1 MSADALIFR
10 WAPPR
15 PRKRAL
21 VAFLVASIALHAL
34 GFYIFQIVYPPPV
47 ALLAAPARVSV
58 ISPVTE
64 EGRLLLRW
72 VEAEDPALGSTTL
85 RPPDKKTLQPPKVA
99 HVPSFATYQPKLRE
113 LPPYISDLRAPDPLP
128 PQPVPQPR
136 PAAPQ
141 PLPPTKTAISF
152 SDEVTPL
159 GALQTPQM
167 QFTRSI
173 KDSPQAAE
181 FRVAVSD
188 SGEVRYAFLQTSSG
202 DSALDDQ
209 ARQYLA
215 NCRFDA
221 RAELPSHDLARANLT
236 GLNRQVSESQA
247 DEELIWA
254 TAVIVWGSDVAAPKE
269 P

>member
-21 VAFLVASIALHAL
+21 IALLIASVALHAL
-34 GFYIFQIVYPPPV
+34 GFYIFQIIYPPPL
-47 ALLAAPARVSV
+47 ALLPTPARVSV
-58 ISPVTE
+58 ISPTNE

-72 VEAEDPALGSTTL
+72 VEAEDPALGSMTL
-85 RPPDKKTLQPPKVA
+85 RPRNEKTFQPPRVA
-99 HVPSFATYQPKLRE
+99 HVPSFASYEPQLRE
-113 LPPYISDLRAPDPLP
+113 LPPYVPDLRAPDPLP
-128 PQPVPQPR
+128 PQPVPQRRSP
-136 PAAPQ
+136 APQ
-141 PLPPTKTAISF
+141 PAPPSKTTITF
-152 SDEVTPL
+152 SNAVATL

-181 FRVAVSD
+181 FRVAISG

-215 NCRFDA
+215 SCRFTGANGNSD
-221 RAELPSHDLARANLT
+221 DLVWT
-236 GLNRQVSESQA
+236 
-247 DEELIWA
+247 
-254 TAVIVWGSDVAAPKE
+254 TAAIVWGSDVAAPKE